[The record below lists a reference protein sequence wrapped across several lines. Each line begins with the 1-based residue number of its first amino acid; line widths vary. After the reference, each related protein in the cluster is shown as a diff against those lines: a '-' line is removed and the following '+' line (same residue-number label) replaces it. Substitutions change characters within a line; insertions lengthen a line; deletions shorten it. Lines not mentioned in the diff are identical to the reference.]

1 MVKVIMGPK
10 GTGKTKQMIDLINT
24 AVETEH
30 GNVVAIAHDSKLTFD
45 INYKIRLVETS
56 DYDIPNYDTLK
67 GFLYGL
73 YASNYD
79 ITHVFID
86 SLNKLVSTE
95 NKADVEAFLDW
106 LEASPQKGGTKYT
119 ASISEAEP
127 PAREGV
133 RKYFKYIKPGGP
145 SADALGPF
153 VYQTLDAAGAGC

>member
-10 GTGKTKQMIDLINT
+10 CTGKTKQMIDLINT

-106 LEASPQKGGTKYT
+106 LEAFSQKSGIKYT
-119 ASISEAEP
+119 VSISEDESTAS
-127 PAREGV
+127 EGV
-133 RKYFKYIKPGGP
+133 RKYF
-145 SADALGPF
+145 
-153 VYQTLDAAGAGC
+153 

>member
-106 LEASPQKGGTKYT
+106 LEAFSQKSGIKYT
-119 ASISEAEP
+119 VSISEDESTAS
-127 PAREGV
+127 AGV
-133 RKYFKYIKPGGP
+133 RKYF
-145 SADALGPF
+145 
-153 VYQTLDAAGAGC
+153 

>member
-106 LEASPQKGGTKYT
+106 LEAFSQKSGIKYT
-119 ASISEAEP
+119 VSISEDESTAS
-127 PAREGV
+127 EGV
-133 RKYFKYIKPGGP
+133 RKYF
-145 SADALGPF
+145 
-153 VYQTLDAAGAGC
+153 

>member
-73 YASNYD
+73 YARNYD

-106 LEASPQKGGTKYT
+106 LEAFSQKSGIKYT
-119 ASISEAEP
+119 VSISEGESTAS
-127 PAREGV
+127 EGV
-133 RKYFKYIKPGGP
+133 RKYF
-145 SADALGPF
+145 
-153 VYQTLDAAGAGC
+153 

>member
-106 LEASPQKGGTKYT
+106 LEAFSQECGIKYT
-119 ASISEAEP
+119 ISISEDESTAS
-127 PAREGV
+127 EGV
-133 RKYFKYIKPGGP
+133 RKYF
-145 SADALGPF
+145 
-153 VYQTLDAAGAGC
+153 

>member
-79 ITHVFID
+79 ITHVFIE
-86 SLNKLVSTE
+86 SLNKLVPTVGNE
-95 NKADVEAFLDW
+95 DVEAFLDW
-106 LEASPQKGGTKYT
+106 LEAFSQKSGIKYT
-119 ASISEAEP
+119 VSISEDESTAS
-127 PAREGV
+127 EGV
-133 RKYFKYIKPGGP
+133 RKYF
-145 SADALGPF
+145 
-153 VYQTLDAAGAGC
+153 

>member
-24 AVETEH
+24 AAGTEH

-56 DYDIPNYDTLK
+56 DYEIPNYDTLR

-95 NKADVEAFLDW
+95 NKSDVEAFLDW
-106 LEASPQKGGTKYT
+106 LEAFSQKSGIKYT
-119 ASISEAEP
+119 VSISEDESSASD
-127 PAREGV
+127 GV
-133 RKYFKYIKPGGP
+133 RKYF
-145 SADALGPF
+145 
-153 VYQTLDAAGAGC
+153 

>member
-1 MVKVIMGPK
+1 MNQGVIVMVKVIMGLK

-24 AVETEH
+24 AVDTEH

-106 LEASPQKGGTKYT
+106 LEAFSQKSGIKYT
-119 ASISEAEP
+119 VSISEDESTAS
-127 PAREGV
+127 EGV
-133 RKYFKYIKPGGP
+133 RKYF
-145 SADALGPF
+145 
-153 VYQTLDAAGAGC
+153 

>member
-56 DYDIPNYDTLK
+56 DYVIPNYDTLK

-106 LEASPQKGGTKYT
+106 LEAFSQKSGIKYT
-119 ASISEAEP
+119 VSISEDESTAS
-127 PAREGV
+127 EGV
-133 RKYFKYIKPGGP
+133 RKYF
-145 SADALGPF
+145 
-153 VYQTLDAAGAGC
+153 

>member
-10 GTGKTKQMIDLINT
+10 GAGKTKQMIDLINT

-56 DYDIPNYDTLK
+56 DYVIPNYDTLK

-106 LEASPQKGGTKYT
+106 LEAFSQKSGIKYT
-119 ASISEAEP
+119 VSISEDESSAS
-127 PAREGV
+127 EGV
-133 RKYFKYIKPGGP
+133 RKYF
-145 SADALGPF
+145 
-153 VYQTLDAAGAGC
+153 

>member
-56 DYDIPNYDTLK
+56 DYCIPNYDTLK

-106 LEASPQKGGTKYT
+106 LEAFSQKTGIKYT
-119 ASISEAEP
+119 VSISEDESTAS
-127 PAREGV
+127 EGV
-133 RKYFKYIKPGGP
+133 RKYF
-145 SADALGPF
+145 
-153 VYQTLDAAGAGC
+153 

>member
-56 DYDIPNYDTLK
+56 DYVIPNYDTLK

-106 LEASPQKGGTKYT
+106 LEAFSQKTGIKYT
-119 ASISEAEP
+119 VSISEDESTAS
-127 PAREGV
+127 EGV
-133 RKYFKYIKPGGP
+133 RKYF
-145 SADALGPF
+145 
-153 VYQTLDAAGAGC
+153 

>member
-45 INYKIRLVETS
+45 INYKSRLVETS
-56 DYDIPNYDTLK
+56 DYCIPNYDTLK

-106 LEASPQKGGTKYT
+106 LEAFSQKSGIKYT
-119 ASISEAEP
+119 VSISEDESTAS
-127 PAREGV
+127 EGV
-133 RKYFKYIKPGGP
+133 RKYF
-145 SADALGPF
+145 
-153 VYQTLDAAGAGC
+153 

>member
-24 AVETEH
+24 AAGTEH

-45 INYKIRLVETS
+45 INYTIRLVETS
-56 DYDIPNYDTLK
+56 DYEIPNYDTLK

-95 NKADVEAFLDW
+95 NKSDVEAFLDW
-106 LEASPQKGGTKYT
+106 LEAFSQKSGIKYT
-119 ASISEAEP
+119 VSISEDESTAS
-127 PAREGV
+127 EGV
-133 RKYFKYIKPGGP
+133 RKYF
-145 SADALGPF
+145 
-153 VYQTLDAAGAGC
+153 

>member
-24 AVETEH
+24 AAGTEH

-56 DYDIPNYDTLK
+56 DYNIPNYDTLK

-106 LEASPQKGGTKYT
+106 LEAFSQKTGIKYT
-119 ASISEAEP
+119 VSISEDESTAS
-127 PAREGV
+127 EGV
-133 RKYFKYIKPGGP
+133 RKYF
-145 SADALGPF
+145 
-153 VYQTLDAAGAGC
+153 

>member
-30 GNVVAIAHDSKLTFD
+30 GNVVAIAHDSKLTYD

-73 YASNYD
+73 YAGNYD
-79 ITHVFID
+79 ISHVFID

-106 LEASPQKGGTKYT
+106 LEAFSQKSGIKYT
-119 ASISEAEP
+119 VSISEDESTAS
-127 PAREGV
+127 EGV
-133 RKYFKYIKPGGP
+133 RKYF
-145 SADALGPF
+145 
-153 VYQTLDAAGAGC
+153 

>member
-24 AVETEH
+24 AAGTEH

-56 DYDIPNYDTLK
+56 DYVIPNYDTLK

-106 LEASPQKGGTKYT
+106 LEAFSQKCGIKYT
-119 ASISEAEP
+119 ISISEDESTAS
-127 PAREGV
+127 EGV
-133 RKYFKYIKPGGP
+133 RKYF
-145 SADALGPF
+145 
-153 VYQTLDAAGAGC
+153 

>member
-106 LEASPQKGGTKYT
+106 LEAFSQKSGIKYT
-119 ASISEAEP
+119 VSISEDVSTAS
-127 PAREGV
+127 EGV
-133 RKYFKYIKPGGP
+133 RKYF
-145 SADALGPF
+145 
-153 VYQTLDAAGAGC
+153 

>member
-95 NKADVEAFLDW
+95 TKADVEAFLDW
-106 LEASPQKGGTKYT
+106 LEAFSQKSGIKYT
-119 ASISEAEP
+119 VSISEDESTAS
-127 PAREGV
+127 EGV
-133 RKYFKYIKPGGP
+133 RKYF
-145 SADALGPF
+145 
-153 VYQTLDAAGAGC
+153 

>member
-56 DYDIPNYDTLK
+56 DYVIPNYDTLK

-106 LEASPQKGGTKYT
+106 LEAVSQKTGIKYT
-119 ASISEAEP
+119 VSISEDESTAS
-127 PAREGV
+127 EGV
-133 RKYFKYIKPGGP
+133 RKYF
-145 SADALGPF
+145 
-153 VYQTLDAAGAGC
+153 